1 MDIQRMFDSICAATR
16 EARKPYH
23 LSLGALHDLCA
34 RYPEANVI
42 VDGERGLGSEGS
54 YRGYYEDISFQP
66 TETPTPASGVLNA
79 CKRGLSNTY
88 HGYKGGEYR
97 YDRNTPTWLAFHG
110 SCGPAIVS
118 GEYRDGA
125 IHLATRQVD

>member
-1 MDIQRMFDSICAATR
+1 MDIQKMFDAICDATR

-34 RYPEANVI
+34 KHPEADVI
-42 VDGERGLGSEGS
+42 VDGERGLADEGS
-54 YRGYYEDISFQP
+54 YRGYYADIAFQP
-66 TETPTPASGVLNA
+66 AGAPTPARDVLAA
-79 CKRGLSNTY
+79 CKRGLSRRY
-88 HGYKGGEYR
+88 FGYKGGEYR
-97 YDRNTPTWLAFHG
+97 YDRDAPTWLAFHG

-125 IHLATRQVD
+125 IHLKTLERE